1 MDDWNAIS
9 VILMQGLLNLE
20 ILEIKNCGGL
30 LEVFKLEGLLT
41 REGEQQ
47 NLLHPRLKKIFLH
60 DLLELRCIWKG
71 PTQYLNLDNLEELEV
86 LGCNKLTHLFT
97 PILARSLQNLE
108 RLRIEGC
115 DEVEYLIAKEE
126 EDQILSEKPLY
137 FPKLKIVSVK
147 GCNKLKYLFPITMTG
162 SLLELF
168 TLKVEGASQLVE
180 VFANED
186 KEVFANEDKGDIVVK
201 KDVTLPMIDEISLEG
216 LPSLVNFCPRN
227 YHAILPELYHLKV
240 QRCPNMT
247 MKFTRA
253 PDESVHINGEV
264 CTHYLAVFI
273 FIFTQL
279 LVLLLLIIL
288 SCLVLIKT
296 LLFLYMSIQIS
307 HRTKRSW
314 DKFYYILM
322 FFLLL
327 CQNNRLLSFFN

>member
-1 MDDWNAIS
+1 
-9 VILMQGLLNLE
+9 MQGLLTLE
-20 ILEIKNCGGL
+20 ELEVKNCGEL
-30 LEVFKLEGLLT
+30 LEVFKLEGLLS

-71 PTQYLNLDNLEELEV
+71 PTQYLNLNNLEELEV
-86 LGCNKLTHLFT
+86 FGCNKLKHLFT
-97 PILARSLQNLE
+97 PILARSLQSLKRLE
-108 RLRIEGC
+108 IRTC
-115 DEVEYLIAKEE
+115 DEVEYLIAKDE
-126 EDQILSEKPLY
+126 EDQILSENHLQPLY
-137 FPKLKIVSVK
+137 FPKLEIVSVK
-147 GCNKLKYLFPITMTG
+147 GCNKLKFLFPITMAD
-162 SLLELF
+162 SLLKL
-168 TLKVEGASQLVE
+168 TILKVKGASQLAE
-180 VFANED
+180 VFT
-186 KEVFANEDKGDIVVK
+186 NEDKGDIVVQ
-201 KDVTLPMIDEISLEG
+201 KDVRLPQICKIALKG

-227 YHAILPELYHLKV
+227 YHAILPKLSCLKV

-247 MKFTRA
+247 TKFTRT
-253 PDESVHINGEV
+253 PDKSVHINGEV
-264 CTHYLAVFI
+264 CTHYPTVFI

-279 LVLLLLIIL
+279 LVVVLLLIIL

-327 CQNNRLLSFFN
+327 CQNSRLLSFFN

>member
-1 MDDWNAIS
+1 
-9 VILMQGLLNLE
+9 MQGLLNLE

-137 FPKLKIVSVK
+137 FPKLKFLIVK
-147 GCNKLKYLFPITMTG
+147 GCNKLKHLFPITMAD
-162 SLLELF
+162 SLLKLN
-168 TLKVEGASQLVE
+168 TLEVEGASQLVE

-201 KDVTLPMIDEISLEG
+201 KDVTLPIFEISLKG

-227 YHAILPELYHLKV
+227 YHAILPKLDSLEV
-240 QRCPNMT
+240 QNCLNMT
-247 MKFTRA
+247 RSFA
-253 PDESVHINGEV
+253 PTPDKTMQVNGEV
-264 CTHYLAVFI
+264 PIMSAVFI
-273 FIFTQL
+273 FYFYSII
-279 LVLLLLIIL
+279 VSYYCYLLLLINA
-288 SCLVLIKT
+288 
-296 LLFLYMSIQIS
+296 
-307 HRTKRSW
+307 H
-314 DKFYYILM
+314 
-322 FFLLL
+322 
-327 CQNNRLLSFFN
+327 